1 MAGVLKIEAA
11 SSRVGMLMPSSTKVA
26 LSCMRIQG
34 FLGRNHR
41 YDGHILGSMVDAVY
55 YARTSKG
62 PMNANQIP
70 ANYSSIMTG
79 RCFFVL

>member
-1 MAGVLKIEAA
+1 MIPL
-11 SSRVGMLMPSSTKVA
+11 STTVA
-26 LSCMRIQG
+26 LSCMRIHG
-34 FLGRNHR
+34 LLGRTRR

-55 YARTSKG
+55 YARISKG